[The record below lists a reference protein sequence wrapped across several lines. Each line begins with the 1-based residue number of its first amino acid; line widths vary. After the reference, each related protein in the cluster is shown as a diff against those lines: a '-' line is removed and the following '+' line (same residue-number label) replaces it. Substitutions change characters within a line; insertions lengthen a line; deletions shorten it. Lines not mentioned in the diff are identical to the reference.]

1 MDMKKNGIS
10 NRLANVPMVMQMEA
24 LECGAAALAMILAYF
39 EKWIPLEEARL
50 HCGVSRD
57 GSNARNILKAARQY
71 GLDAKGYHYETEILK
86 TLPIFPCI
94 LFWEYSHFVV
104 LDGFRHN
111 KAVIND
117 PARGRIEITMK
128 EFELA
133 YTGICLCFQPTK
145 DFIPSGK
152 KKSIWS
158 FARKKLSGVKGAMIF
173 VAVTTL
179 LTSCFELLFPV
190 FSQVFV
196 DRLLTG
202 RNQTWI
208 YGFFSIMIIM
218 TLFYLIVGW
227 IQSLYAL
234 KLEGKLAIISNTQ
247 FMWHV
252 LRLPLSFFS
261 QRNAGDIVLRKSN
274 NEDTMKVLVE
284 TLAPLTLHTCMML
297 CYLVV
302 MMRYQMMLCMIG
314 IFGTLCNVG
323 LSRLISK
330 KRVNVNRVLAK
341 NEGMLWSNTIAGMEL
356 IESIKASG
364 AEEGF
369 FERWAGTQAS
379 VNTQKIKH
387 ARINQTWG
395 NLTPFLIQ
403 MMNLVILAM
412 GVTLIING
420 SFTIGML
427 YAFQGLMASFLQ
439 PVNVLMNSG
448 QLMQEMRVN
457 MERTEDVLAYE
468 PDVKECTDINENQTY
483 EKLQGAI
490 ELHNVSFGYSKLA
503 DPLIEDVSLHVG
515 PGKKIAFVGGSG
527 SGKSTL
533 SKLITGL
540 VQPWSGEI
548 LFDGVP
554 IQEIDRNVFTSS
566 VAVVDQEITL
576 FEDSVSQNIKL
587 WDSSIKDFE
596 MILAARDAGIHSDIL
611 QKEGGYEHPVSTGG
625 SEFSGGQRQRLE
637 IARVLAQDPTILIL
651 DEATSALDAKTEYEV
666 VASIQKR
673 GITTIVIAHR
683 LSTIRDC
690 DEIIVLDHGHIVERG
705 THEELYTKQGYYTKL
720 VTSE

>member
-1 MDMKKNGIS
+1 MNMKKKTTS
-10 NRLANVPMVMQMEA
+10 NKLASVPMVMQMEA
-24 LECGAAALAMILAYF
+24 LECGAATLAMILAYF
-39 EKWIPLEEARL
+39 GKWIPLEEARCR
-50 HCGVSRD
+50 CGVSRD

-71 GLDAKGYHYETEILK
+71 GLDAKGYHYETEVLK

-94 LFWEYSHFVV
+94 LFWEYNHFVV

-111 KAVIND
+111 KAILND
-117 PARGRIEITMK
+117 PARGKVEVSMK
-128 EFELA
+128 EFDDA
-133 YTGICLCFQPTK
+133 FTGVCLCFQTTK

-152 KKSIWS
+152 KKSIWT
-158 FARKKLSGVKGAMIF
+158 FARKKLTGTKGAMIF

-179 LTSCFELLFPV
+179 ITSCIDLIFPV
-190 FSQVFV
+190 LSRVFV

-202 RNQTWI
+202 QNPSWI
-208 YGFFSIMIIM
+208 YGFFSIMVIM
-218 TLFYLIVGW
+218 TLLYLIVGW
-227 IQSLYAL
+227 IQSLYTL

-261 QRNAGDIVLRKSN
+261 QRNAGDLVLRKSN
-274 NEDTMKVLVE
+274 NENTMKVLVE
-284 TLAPLTLHTCMML
+284 TLAPLVLHTAMML

-302 MMRYQMMLCMIG
+302 MMRYQVVLCMIG
-314 IFGTLCNVG
+314 VIGTLCNIG
-323 LSRLISK
+323 LSRFISK

-395 NLTPFLIQ
+395 NLSAFLIQ
-403 MMNLVILAM
+403 IMNIVILAV
-412 GVTLIING
+412 GVIFILNG

-427 YAFQGLMASFLQ
+427 YAFQGLMSSFLQ
-439 PVNVLMNSG
+439 PVNVLMNTG
-448 QLMQEMRVN
+448 QMMQEMRVN

-468 PDVKECTDINENQTY
+468 PDVKEQDNGQEHQAY
-483 EKLQGAI
+483 EKLRGTI
-490 ELHNVSFGYSKLA
+490 ELRNVSFGYSKLA
-503 DPLIEDVSLHVG
+503 DPLIEGVSLRVEA
-515 PGKKIAFVGGSG
+515 GKKIAFVGGSG

-540 VQPWSGEI
+540 VQPWTGEI

-611 QKEGGYEHPVSTGG
+611 QKEGGFEHHISTGG
-625 SEFSGGQRQRLE
+625 TEFSGGQRQRLE

-666 VASIQKR
+666 VTSIQKR

-690 DEIIVLDHGHIVERG
+690 DEIIVLDHGQIVERG
-705 THEELYTKQGYYTKL
+705 THEELYAKQGYYTQL